1 MMGKNDEK
9 KYAIIEEVEIA
20 ENGEIVTPTVLTTVY
35 QIKESSLKIIL
46 TPTNVHIVTSFQIT
60 DRKGKEEVID
70 YILKVA
76 KDYGL
81 EYKRS
86 KKSWIRE
93 WSAHNTLYQWNYQRE
108 RTGSVDLNE
117 DESLFRR
124 FCYFFLSLFEK
135 VKWEE
140 EEAKENVE

>member
-1 MMGKNDEK
+1 MEKNDEK
-9 KYAIIEEVEIA
+9 RWAIIEEVEIA
-20 ENGEIVTPTVLTTVY
+20 ENGEVVTPTVLTTVY

-60 DRKGKEEVID
+60 DRKDKEEVLD

-76 KDYGL
+76 KEYGF

-93 WSAHNTLYQWNYQRE
+93 WSAHNTLYQWNYQKE

-117 DESLFRR
+117 DESFLRR
-124 FCYFFLSLFEK
+124 FCYFFLALFER
-135 VKWEE
+135 VKLKDEE
-140 EEAKENVE
+140 VKEDVE

>member
-1 MMGKNDEK
+1 MEKNDEK
-9 KYAIIEEVEIA
+9 RWAIIEEVEIA
-20 ENGEIVTPTVLTTVY
+20 ENGEVVTPTVLTTVY

-60 DRKGKEEVID
+60 DRKDKEKVLD

-76 KDYGL
+76 KEYGF

-93 WSAHNTLYQWNYQRE
+93 WSAHNTLYQWNYQKE

-117 DESLFRR
+117 DESFLRR
-124 FCYFFLSLFEK
+124 FCYFFLALFER
-135 VKWEE
+135 VKLTDGEI
-140 EEAKENVE
+140 KENVE

>member
-1 MMGKNDEK
+1 MGKNDEK
-9 KYAIIEEVEIA
+9 RYAIIEEVEIA
-20 ENGEIVTPTVLTTVY
+20 ENGEVVTPTVLTTVY

-76 KDYGL
+76 KEYGL

-124 FCYFFLSLFEK
+124 FCYFFLALFEC
-135 VKWEE
+135 VKQKDEE
-140 EEAKENVE
+140 PKENVE

>member
-1 MMGKNDEK
+1 MEKNDEK
-9 KYAIIEEVEIA
+9 RWAIIEEVEIA
-20 ENGEIVTPTVLTTVY
+20 ENGEVVTPTVLTTVY

-60 DRKGKEEVID
+60 DRKDKEEVLD

-76 KDYGL
+76 KEYGF

-93 WSAHNTLYQWNYQRE
+93 WSAHNTLYQWNYQKE

-117 DESLFRR
+117 DESFLRR
-124 FCYFFLSLFEK
+124 FCYFFLALFEH
-135 VKWEE
+135 VKLTDGEI
-140 EEAKENVE
+140 KENVE

>member
-1 MMGKNDEK
+1 MEKNDEK
-9 KYAIIEEVEIA
+9 RYAIIEEVEIS

-60 DRKGKEEVID
+60 DRKDKEEVID

-76 KDYGL
+76 KEYGF

-108 RTGSVDLNE
+108 
-117 DESLFRR
+117 
-124 FCYFFLSLFEK
+124 
-135 VKWEE
+135 
-140 EEAKENVE
+140 

>member
-1 MMGKNDEK
+1 MEKNDEK
-9 KYAIIEEVEIA
+9 RYAIIEEVEIA

-76 KDYGL
+76 KEYGF

-140 EEAKENVE
+140 EEVKENVE

>member
-1 MMGKNDEK
+1 MEKNDEK
-9 KYAIIEEVEIA
+9 RWAIIEEVEIA

-60 DRKGKEEVID
+60 DRKDKEEVID
-70 YILKVA
+70 YILKIA
-76 KDYGL
+76 KEYGF

-93 WSAHNTLYQWNYQRE
+93 WSAHNTLYQWNYQKE

-117 DESLFRR
+117 DESFLRR
-124 FCYFFLSLFEK
+124 FCYFFLALFEC
-135 VKWEE
+135 VKQKDEE
-140 EEAKENVE
+140 PKENVE

>member
-1 MMGKNDEK
+1 MEKNDEK
-9 KYAIIEEVEIA
+9 RWAIIEEVEIA
-20 ENGEIVTPTVLTTVY
+20 ENGEVVTPTVLTTVY

-60 DRKGKEEVID
+60 DRKDKEEVLD
-70 YILKVA
+70 YILKAA
-76 KDYGL
+76 KEYGF

-93 WSAHNTLYQWNYQRE
+93 WSAHNTLYQWNYQKE

-117 DESLFRR
+117 DESFLRR
-124 FCYFFLSLFEK
+124 FCYFFLALFER
-135 VKWEE
+135 VKLKDEE
-140 EEAKENVE
+140 VKEDVE

>member
-1 MMGKNDEK
+1 MKKNDEK
-9 KYAIIEEVEIA
+9 RYAIIEEVEIA

-76 KDYGL
+76 KEYGF

-93 WSAHNTLYQWNYQRE
+93 WSAHNTLYQWNYQKE

-117 DESLFRR
+117 DESFLRR
-124 FCYFFLSLFEK
+124 FCYFFLALFEC
-135 VKWEE
+135 VKQKDEE
-140 EEAKENVE
+140 PKENME